1 MSHNFYIEGS
11 KFPTLKEVREILES
25 NGFIIEPYEVSH
37 ALKNF
42 NKKHDDVMFFT
53 AIKDDKEL
61 NKKTIIIIDSEKK
74 HENRVVIRYTVY
86 KGSYSLDLDR
96 ELIYRGYKTFNH

>member
-1 MSHNFYIEGS
+1 MSYNFYIEGS
-11 KFPTLKEVREILES
+11 NFPTLKEVREILES
-25 NGFIIEPYEVSH
+25 NGFIIERYEVSQ
-37 ALKNF
+37 ALNYY

-61 NKKTIIIIDSEKK
+61 NIKTIIIIDSEKK
-74 HENRVVIRYTVY
+74 HKNRVVIRYTVY
-86 KGSYSLDLDR
+86 KGSYALELDR